1 VGDWVVVQNPDAPA
15 EPGRPVIEVT
25 AGWNDQRTFLTR
37 ELTITHSPDEPP
49 VRITQR
55 IGWDPLAK
63 SIHSWIFGSDGTHGE
78 AVWSRDGRSW
88 VAQARAVGPDGTL
101 STSLNIY
108 TYDGEDRCNWR
119 SLPTDIGGQ
128 QMPPVDLVMVRKPG
142 PAGQKPG
149 SQP

>member
-1 VGDWVVVQNPDAPA
+1 
-15 EPGRPVIEVT
+15 VIEVT

-37 ELTITHSPDEPP
+37 ELTISHSPDEPP

-88 VAQARAVGPDGTL
+88 IAQARAVGPDGTL
-101 STSLNIY
+101 GTSLNIY